1 MKQLVLRRLG
11 RTSPTQGR
19 LPVSS
24 REQPALRHSLLP
36 VFSRD
41 RRGSVAIEMAIV
53 LPVMLLILIG
63 VIQYG
68 NIMYTQHMMVYAAR
82 EVARSYSMGEI
93 TVAEAQERALD
104 FLSAGTPPEFDVNVV
119 ESGGA
124 TNDVTVTIDLPMAEA
139 AIITLPHNL
148 FDGLISAEVTMRV
161 L

>member
-1 MKQLVLRRLG
+1 MKDLVLRLLG
-11 RTSPTQGR
+11 RTSPTQSGR
-19 LPVSS
+19 PASS
-24 REQPALRHSLLP
+24 REQPAFRFSLLP
-36 VFSRD
+36 AYMRD

-93 TVAEAQERALD
+93 NVAEAQERALD
-104 FLSAGTPPEFDVNVV
+104 ILSAGTPTSFDVNVV
-119 ESGGA
+119 ETGGVA
-124 TNDVTVTIDLPMAEA
+124 NDVIVTIDLPMAEA
-139 AIITLPHNL
+139 AIITLPNDL
-148 FDGLISAEVTMRV
+148 FDGLVSAQVTMRI